1 MTSSSHLA
9 SSAFFYLAATAL
21 LESFINI
28 EGLAVTAA
36 GSLLPDIDTP
46 TSSIGRPFF
55 PLARWINQKIGHR
68 TVTHSFVGM
77 AIFAVLVLGATW
89 LLSPGATQGSTLQ
102 YYGWLL
108 ILGYGSHIL
117 VDTLNKTGVELFWPC
132 KLRCV
137 FFYNEHYRIASAGS
151 GDYWFMTVCLILNLG
166 MYPLARD
173 GFTLSLHQAFGDIY
187 SVSMDFKQ
195 YGDKNRIWLDLEGVE
210 AISNQK
216 VRGRFEILAATDNAS
231 VLIERDRVKQIVS
244 RTKPFQIFPDR
255 VRIWIDQEQQ
265 ITTQEIDMAGRT
277 LGEIPHFPDA
287 ERVLFY
293 GYLTP
298 AKFTSVSIHENRYNP
313 ISLRLDKLKF
323 EHADYGD
330 IREQQL
336 EHVAIREGILI
347 VKIYRLAGAAEPFA
361 TGPTEGVPIHYV
373 ELRFDPTDEILFVE
387 GDVIQAGEVIA
398 REDISIQVEKLEGD
412 YRRDLERLNQQ
423 LAQVQIQLRAARED
437 FRETE
442 REREELESELGKLEF
457 QSLFAREYLRLQDS
471 LASASARAEDNSEEI
486 VMLEQRRKQ
495 LNEQVEARSEE
506 LNESIGFSRKGAEV
520 LSSFGGEIVRIERK
534 PENKTVVYSVFYRE
548 WADKQ

>member
-21 LESFINI
+21 LESPINI

-55 PLARWINQKIGHR
+55 PLARWINQKMGHR
-68 TVTHSFVGM
+68 TVTHSLLGM
-77 AIFAVLVLGATW
+77 AIFAVLVLGAAW
-89 LLSPGATQGSTLQ
+89 ILSQWTGKGPALMH
-102 YYGWLL
+102 YGWLL

-137 FFYNEHYRIASAGS
+137 FFYNEHYRIASAGA

-173 GFTLSLHQAFGDIY
+173 GFTFSLHQAFGDIY

-216 VRGRFEILAATDNAS
+216 VQGRFEILAAMDNAS

-244 RTKPFQIFPDR
+244 RTKPFQIFPNR
-255 VRIWIDQEQQ
+255 TRIWIGQEQQ
-265 ITTQEIDMAGRT
+265 ITTQEIEMAGRT
-277 LGEIPHFPDA
+277 LGEIPHYADA

-298 AKFTSVSIHENRYNP
+298 AKFTPVSVYENRYNP

-323 EHADYGD
+323 EHADYED
-330 IREQQL
+330 IQEQRL

-347 VKIYRLAGAAEPFA
+347 VKIYRLVGAVEPSV
-361 TGPTEGVPIHYV
+361 TEPPEGVPIHYV

-387 GDVIQAGEVIA
+387 GDVIQTGQVIA

-423 LAQVQIQLRAARED
+423 LTQVQIQLLAARED
-437 FRETE
+437 LREAE
-442 REREELESELGKLEF
+442 SEREELESEVGKLEF
-457 QSLFAREYLRLQDS
+457 QSLFVKEYLRLQDS
-471 LASASARAEDNSEEI
+471 LASASARAEENSEKI
-486 VMLEQRRKQ
+486 VMLERKRKQ
-495 LNEQVEARSEE
+495 LNEQVEARSKR
-506 LNESIGFSRKGAEV
+506 LAESIALLQKDAQIVSSFSGEV
-520 LSSFGGEIVRIERK
+520 LRIERK
-534 PENKTVVYSVFYRE
+534 PENKIVVYSVFYRE

>member
-1 MTSSSHLA
+1 M
-9 SSAFFYLAATAL
+9 
-21 LESFINI
+21 
-28 EGLAVTAA
+28 
-36 GSLLPDIDTP
+36 
-46 TSSIGRPFF
+46 
-55 PLARWINQKIGHR
+55 GHR
-68 TVTHSFVGM
+68 TVTHSLLGM
-77 AIFAVLVLGATW
+77 AMFGSLVLGAAW
-89 LLSPGATQGSTLQ
+89 ILSQWTGKGPALMH
-102 YYGWLL
+102 YGWLL

-137 FFYNEHYRIASAGS
+137 FFYNEHYRIASAGA

-173 GFTLSLHQAFGDIY
+173 GFTFSLHQAFGDIY

-216 VRGRFEILAATDNAS
+216 VQGRFEILAAMDNAS

-244 RTKPFQIFPDR
+244 RTKPFQIFPNR
-255 VRIWIDQEQQ
+255 TRIWIGQEQQ
-265 ITTQEIDMAGRT
+265 ITTQEIEMAGRT
-277 LGEIPHFPDA
+277 LGEIPHYADA

-298 AKFTSVSIHENRYNP
+298 AKFTPVSVYENRYNP

-323 EHADYGD
+323 EHADYED
-330 IREQQL
+330 IQEQRL

-347 VKIYRLAGAAEPFA
+347 VKIYRLVGAVEPSV
-361 TGPTEGVPIHYV
+361 TEPPEGVPIHYV

-387 GDVIQAGEVIA
+387 GDVIQTGQVIA

-423 LAQVQIQLRAARED
+423 LTQVQIQLLAARED
-437 FRETE
+437 LREAE
-442 REREELESELGKLEF
+442 SEREELESEVGKLEF
-457 QSLFAREYLRLQDS
+457 QSLFVKEYLRLQDS
-471 LASASARAEDNSEEI
+471 LASASARAEENSEKI
-486 VMLEQRRKQ
+486 VMLERKRKQ
-495 LNEQVEARSEE
+495 LNEQVEARSKR
-506 LNESIGFSRKGAEV
+506 LAESIALLQKDAQIVSSFSGEV
-520 LSSFGGEIVRIERK
+520 LRIERK
-534 PENKTVVYSVFYRE
+534 PENKIVVYSVFYRE